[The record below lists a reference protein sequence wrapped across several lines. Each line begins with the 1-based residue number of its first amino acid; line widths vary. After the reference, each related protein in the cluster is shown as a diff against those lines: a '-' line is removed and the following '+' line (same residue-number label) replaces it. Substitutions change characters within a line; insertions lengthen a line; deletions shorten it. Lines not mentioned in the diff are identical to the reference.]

1 MNLFVGNLSPETT
14 LEDLRKAFQA
24 HGTVDSATLLTTRMK
39 GGRRTGPSRGKGFV
53 AMPDPVMVEKACAYV
68 IPKLGQEWLLHYE
81 EAKPWDWIKRHLL
94 GTS

>member
-53 AMPDPVMVEKACAYV
+53 AMPDPAQARAALAALDRLELRGRAITVEIARPV
-68 IPKLGQEWLLHYE
+68 PSR
-81 EAKPWDWIKRHLL
+81 RHRR
-94 GTS
+94 